1 MVYRRAFDSGT
12 LGSLAE
18 DLSTLAGAKLAV
30 GAVPHVTVVTH
41 GELVQTASFGGDTLV
56 TTLPRPLYLGLTL
69 QGIMG
74 RIRLDFIITN
84 NFHE

>member
-30 GAVPHVTVVTH
+30 GAVPHVIVVTD
-41 GELVQTASFGGDTLV
+41 GELVQAAALGGNTLV
-56 TTLPRPLYLGLTL
+56 TTPPRPLHFGLAL

-74 RIRLDFIITN
+74 RVLVGNTL
-84 NFHE
+84 